1 MHNVLF
7 IYVIKVALK
16 TVYLDITAMN
26 DVLATVKP
34 TRVKYR
40 MDPVLNV
47 RLDGQELHVTQVY
60 IRYTIIDF

>member
-1 MHNVLF
+1 MYNVLF

-16 TVYLDITAMN
+16 TVYSDITAMN

-40 MDPVLNV
+40 MDPVLIVSLN
-47 RLDGQELHVTQVY
+47 GQELHITQVY
-60 IRYTIIDF
+60 IRYTIIGF

>member
-1 MHNVLF
+1 MYNVLF

-34 TRVKYR
+34 TRVKNR
-40 MDPVLNV
+40 MDPVFNV
-47 RLDGQELHVTQVY
+47 SLDGQELHVTQVY
-60 IRYTIIDF
+60 IRYTIIGF